1 LKKETTMRNLILL
14 TLGIALVA
22 LVGSPQGLKAQSN
35 DAISLTNQAI
45 LELTDFPATGLRYT
59 VDPLKPGGADV
70 RQMKKATALL
80 QDALSKAR
88 SGGAGPAAIMKLEE
102 AIAYGEG
109 LMHKEQRLYAQG
121 ALYHLCKGQTGDPC
135 DKAPKFGAYVAP

>member
-1 LKKETTMRNLILL
+1 MRNLILL

-22 LVGSPQGLKAQSN
+22 LVSSPRGLEAQSN

-45 LELTDFPATGLRYT
+45 LELTDFPGIGLRYT

-88 SGGAGPAAIMKLEE
+88 SGGNPTAIRKLEE
-102 AIAYGEG
+102 AISYGEG
-109 LMHKEQRLYAQG
+109 LMHKEARLNAQG